1 MTEAIRVE
9 QLVVEYPVRRN
20 VVRALDGIDFFV
32 PRGQVV
38 GFLGPNGAGKTT
50 AMHVLLGFV
59 PARSGKAFLFD
70 QDVRDAIARENIGY
84 LSDVTETHRFLS
96 GREALAFA
104 GRLFGLRGRQLRQRI
119 DDVLERV
126 ALSEVA
132 HRRVGGYSRGML
144 QRLGLAQ
151 ALINDPDLLI
161 LDEPT
166 SGLDPLGRMRIRT
179 LIADLRAAGKTV
191 FFSSHELSE
200 VERVC
205 DRLIILARGRVV
217 AEGPQTEVV
226 PPNENLE
233 TFFLRVIA

>member
-1 MTEAIRVE
+1 MTNAIRIE

-20 VVRALDGIDFFV
+20 VVRALDGIDFSV
-32 PRGQVV
+32 PQGQVV

-59 PARSGKAFLFD
+59 RALSGNAFLFD
-70 QDVRDAIARENIGY
+70 QDVRDSIARERIGY
-84 LSDVTETHRFLS
+84 LSDVTETHRFLT
-96 GREALAFA
+96 GRETLAFA
-104 GRLFGLRGRQLRQRI
+104 GRLFGLKGRPLRQRI
-119 DDVLERV
+119 ETVLDRV
-126 ALSEVA
+126 ALEEVA
-132 HRRVGGYSRGML
+132 DRRVGGYSRGML

-166 SGLDPLGRMRIRT
+166 SGLDPLGRMRIRQ

-205 DRLIILARGRVV
+205 DRLVIVARGRVV
-217 AEGPQTEVV
+217 AEGPQSSVV
-226 PPNENLE
+226 PPDENLE

>member
-1 MTEAIRVE
+1 MTDAIRVE
-9 QLVVEYPVRRN
+9 QLVVEYPVRHS
-20 VVRALDGIDFFV
+20 VVRALDGIDFSV
-32 PRGQVV
+32 PQGQVV

-59 PARSGKAFLFD
+59 GALSGKAFLFD
-70 QDVRDAIARENIGY
+70 QNVRDSIARERIGY

-96 GREALAFA
+96 GRETLAFA
-104 GRLFGLRGRQLRQRI
+104 GRLFGLKGRLLRQRI
-119 DDVLERV
+119 DTVLERV
-126 ALSEVA
+126 ALNEVA
-132 HRRVGGYSRGML
+132 DRRVGGYSRGML

-166 SGLDPLGRMRIRT
+166 SGLDPLGRMRIRE

-205 DRLIILARGRVV
+205 DRLVIVARGRVV
-217 AEGPQTEVV
+217 AEGPRASVV
-226 PPNENLE
+226 PPDQNLE